1 MPRYGPYSHYS
12 GSIKLFFDSDSH
24 TYLREYGPELVPQ
37 AGVTSVLR
45 IIDKSEYLIPWASK
59 RTVEKAAKLMPLES
73 DGLED
78 YTKSIPLAAFLDLLD
93 QAKKA
98 PREILEDA
106 GDVGQEAHRALENAI
121 NFAISTNN
129 GIVTKLVS
137 EVKDPRAQLCCEAAL
152 DWMRQHK
159 VTWLNTECKIY
170 SREYQFAGTM
180 DGLAYVSSCTDRQC
194 CPVHFMNKLSIID
207 WKSANQL
214 SVSYLYQVAAYR
226 YAQQE
231 ETEFTPPVDDAFI
244 LRLGKEDGKFEPW
257 HSTWEDLDTDFK
269 TFLSCLELTERHDA
283 TKARMSAAK
292 KERTQRKRLAKK
304 VAEW

>member
-1 MPRYGPYSHYS
+1 MPRYGPYSHYN

-45 IIDKSEYLIPWASK
+45 IIDKSEYLIPWAAK
-59 RTVEKAAKLMPLES
+59 RTVEKAVKLMPLES

-137 EVKDPRAQLCCEAAL
+137 EVKDPRAQSCCEAAL
-152 DWMRQHK
+152 DWMHQHK
-159 VTWLNTECKIY
+159 VTWLSTEQKVY
-170 SREYQFAGTM
+170 SREHEFAGTM
-180 DGLAYVSSCTDRQC
+180 DGRALVSACGDRSCCSVQ
-194 CPVHFMNKLSIID
+194 FLNKSSLID
-207 WKSANQL
+207 WKSSNQL
-214 SVSYLYQVAAYR
+214 NITYLYQISAYR
-226 YAQQE
+226 KAYLE
-231 ETEFTPPVDDAFI
+231 EFGGQITDAFI

-257 HSTWEDLDTDFK
+257 HVTDLEMGHDFG
-269 TFLSCLELTERHDA
+269 TFLLCLDLTANHET